1 MKKVDIITLINCG
14 ILSMTAHDLKPAQA
28 YKAFKLKKEVE
39 KAFKDIQ
46 EEQKGIREDNG
57 LTDEL
62 ENKVKGIIEKLNMR
76 SSVTE
81 EEKQEVLAYN
91 ELQRKVSS
99 LYREANKVEVA
110 LEIKPI
116 PYEDWRKLQEENR
129 HKVIGEKEYDI
140 LGGEAEII
148 LEAIFWDAPT
158 EDKKSN

>member
-57 LTDEL
+57 LTEEM
-62 ENKVKGIIEKLNMR
+62 ENKVKGIIEKMNIR

-81 EEKQEVLAYN
+81 DEKQEVLAHN

-99 LYREANKVEVA
+99 LYREANTEEVT
-110 LEIKPI
+110 LDIKSI
-116 PYEDWRKLQEENR
+116 PYEDWRKLQEDR

-148 LEAIFWDAPT
+148 LEAIFWEEPK
-158 EDKKSN
+158 EEK

>member
-1 MKKVDIITLINCG
+1 MKKLDIITLVNCG
-14 ILSMTAHDLKPAQA
+14 ILSVTAHDLKPAQA

-57 LTDEL
+57 LTEDM
-62 ENKVKGIIEKLNMR
+62 ENKVKGIIDKMNMR
-76 SSVTE
+76 FSVTE
-81 EEKQEVLAYN
+81 DEKQEVLAHN

-99 LYREANKVEVA
+99 LCREANKEEVI
-110 LEIKPI
+110 LDIKPI

-129 HKVIGEKEYDI
+129 HKAIGEKEFDI
-140 LGGEAEII
+140 LGGKAEII
-148 LEAIFWDAPT
+148 LETIFWDAPT

>member
-28 YKAFKLKKEVE
+28 YKAFKLKKEVG
-39 KAFKDIQ
+39 KAFKEIQ

-57 LTDEL
+57 LTEDVES
-62 ENKVKGIIEKLNMR
+62 KVKGIIDKMNMR

-81 EEKQEVLAYN
+81 DEKQEVLAHN

-99 LYREANKVEVA
+99 LYREANTEEVT
-110 LEIKPI
+110 LDIKPI

-129 HKVIGEKEYDI
+129 HKAIGEKEFDI

-148 LEAIFWDAPT
+148 LETIFWDAPT